1 MLYWLLIMVQRVVK
15 AFGFD
20 IKVPEEFLGAVRG
33 LEQLPTMPKTRSDTQ
48 LFNEEFLPGNTSEAP
63 E

>member
-1 MLYWLLIMVQRVVK
+1 MVQRVVK

-33 LEQLPTMPKTRSDTQ
+33 LEQLPAMPKTRSDTQ
-48 LFNEEFLPGNTSEAP
+48 LFNEKFLPGNTSEAP